1 MTVKGDGGSAVRCST
16 DRGTQM
22 RIATTVPTAAAQL
35 AASSGGIRQP
45 ARAKHPSCWTA
56 VHYIGQPSCRGRAS
70 NWQHRSLSAA
80 TPTSDLLERIT
91 MQPRFVPISFALMA
105 ALGAPPVLP
114 AQEIVEVTGRDRPID
129 AAFEEVYRV
138 GVLDGES
145 WEMFAEVSE
154 VAFDADGNL
163 YVFDGTSGLLGS
175 GSLRVLVFDADGG
188 FLREFGSSGG
198 GPGEFNR
205 PNGFAVLHDGTVVV
219 SDIGHRA
226 FQLLDAS
233 GGLIRMVRVGDDLA
247 GMSVLGE
254 ILPDPR
260 GAGVFAGAFG
270 GPGVTI
276 RGAGAGP
283 VTPPTS
289 RPVMRVG
296 LGGETMQAD
305 TMVHGW
311 LPTRSE
317 ITDLAPNNV
326 PAQVREMLRNMSMPT
341 VFEPEMLVGVFPD
354 GGIVHSDSSTYTLK
368 ITPPGATEVARI
380 IRRPFRPEPVTPE
393 VEREYAERRAAA
405 RRDAG
410 MGQVSG
416 SRMMVVREG
425 GSGANPNPGPPTQSS
440 FQIEER
446 YYHEVPVLR
455 GLATSWNGRIW
466 VQRRGEYPESDG
478 PIDVVTSDGEY
489 VGTYSTD
496 ATAMPDAF
504 GPDGLAAYIELDDF
518 DVASVVVRRLPTEV
532 R

>member
-1 MTVKGDGGSAVRCST
+1 M
-16 DRGTQM
+16 Q
-22 RIATTVPTAAAQL
+22 
-35 AASSGGIRQP
+35 
-45 ARAKHPSCWTA
+45 
-56 VHYIGQPSCRGRAS
+56 
-70 NWQHRSLSAA
+70 
-80 TPTSDLLERIT
+80 TS
-91 MQPRFVPISFALMA
+91 RFVPISSALLMA
-105 ALGAPPVLP
+105 VLAAPPALL
-114 AQEIVEVTGRDRPID
+114 AQEIVEITGRDQRID
-129 AAFEEVYRV
+129 PGFEEVFRV
-138 GVLDGES
+138 GVLEGES

-175 GSLRVLVFDADGG
+175 GSQRVLVFDADGG
-188 FLREFGSSGG
+188 FSREFGSSGG

-205 PNGFAVLHDGTVVV
+205 PNGFAVLRDGTVVV

-233 GGLIRMVRVGDDLA
+233 GGLIRMVRIGDDLA

-260 GAGVFAGAFG
+260 GVAVFAGAFG

-276 RGAGAGP
+276 AGAGAGP
-283 VTPPTS
+283 VAAPTS

-296 LGGETMQAD
+296 LGSETMQTD
-305 TMVHGW
+305 TVVHGW
-311 LPTRSE
+311 LPTRGEMS
-317 ITDLAPNNV
+317 DLAPNNV
-326 PAQVREMLRNMSMPT
+326 SAQVREMLGHMSMPT
-341 VFEPEMLVGVFPD
+341 VFEPEMLVGVLPD

-380 IRRPFRPEPVTPE
+380 IQRPFRPEPVTPE
-393 VEREYAERRAAA
+393 VEREYEERRAAA

-416 SRMMVVREG
+416 RRMMVVREG
-425 GSGANPNPGPPTQSS
+425 GRGANPNPSLPTQAS

-446 YYHEVPVLR
+446 YFHEVPVLR
-455 GLATSWNGRIW
+455 GLATSWDGRIW
-466 VQRRGEYPESDG
+466 VQRRGEDPESDG
-478 PIDVVTSDGEY
+478 PIDVVTADGEY
-489 VGTYSTD
+489 VGTYSTA

-504 GPDGLAAYIELDDF
+504 GPDGLAAFIELDDF
-518 DVASVVVRRLPTEV
+518 DVASVVVRRLPAEV